1 MPKENIRI
9 SPDLSTSLL
18 NISVSGGVC
27 VCPDYLHFS
36 QQLAA
41 IPYCPELSFGV
52 GFAYA
57 GTPSANMREF
67 LFFVKK
73 WLSAKG
79 MLTETHEQ
87 N

>member
-52 GFAYA
+52 GSAYA